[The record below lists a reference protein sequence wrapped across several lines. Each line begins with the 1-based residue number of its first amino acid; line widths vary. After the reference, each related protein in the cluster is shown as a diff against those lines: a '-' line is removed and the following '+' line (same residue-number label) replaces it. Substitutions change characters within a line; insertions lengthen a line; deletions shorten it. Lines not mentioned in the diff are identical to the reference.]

1 VGNLKPWLL
10 LPLLFA
16 SVAVVA
22 QEVSFPTDE
31 QIVAAVEA
39 SSRPRGATT
48 FWRSDAFGLIFGY
61 DERWKPANP
70 SQKSTA
76 VVINWTSVK
85 TGDVMA
91 TCYLEINNSEIGKL
105 TPEQIRQKARH
116 IADAFLRNGR
126 LRDPNMQLIN
136 WRLATQ
142 DNHPVVYIE
151 RDMTVTN
158 LNGTIHSRVY
168 SVVTSWRGRE
178 VNMECASSIP
188 VAMPKVA
195 GVVEGPI
202 RKVLGSMQF
211 VRGE

>member
-1 VGNLKPWLL
+1 MKIYMLCLSLL
-10 LPLLFA
+10 CA
-16 SVAVVA
+16 SADSAA
-22 QEVSFPTDE
+22 QKVNSPTDE
-31 QIVAAVEA
+31 QIAAAVKA
-39 SSRPRGATT
+39 SNKTRGATT
-48 FWRSDAFGLIFGY
+48 FWRSDELAVIFGY

-76 VVINWTSVK
+76 VVVDWTSSK
-85 TGDVMA
+85 SGGLMA

-105 TPEQIRQKARH
+105 KPDQIRQKAKQ

-126 LRDPNMQLIN
+126 LRDPNMQLVD

-151 RDMTVTN
+151 RDMSVTN
-158 LNGTIHSRVY
+158 LNDTIRARVY
-168 SVVTSWRGRE
+168 SLVTSWRGRE
-178 VNMECASSIP
+178 VNMECSSSIP
-188 VAMPKVA
+188 VTMPKVA

-202 RKVLGSMQF
+202 RKVLESMQF